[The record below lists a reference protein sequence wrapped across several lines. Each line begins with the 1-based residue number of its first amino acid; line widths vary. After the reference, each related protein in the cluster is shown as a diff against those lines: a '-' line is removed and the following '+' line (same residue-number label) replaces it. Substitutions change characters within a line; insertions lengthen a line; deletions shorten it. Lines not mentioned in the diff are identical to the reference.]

1 MGILNNF
8 ASIYCFITFVLGAVF
23 MLAMI
28 IIAAMGKVDEPRN
41 EAQEPKN
48 KVTGVKLTEPRNKVR
63 FFVTQEYGVHCLKL
77 WMGKP
82 ELNEKKSWVS
92 RSDTVHF
99 LCDDFYNGNRNLFEN
114 YNLNPRDFADMK
126 EGEIREVFI
135 NLED

>member
-1 MGILNNF
+1 MTGILNNF
-8 ASIYCFITFVLGAVF
+8 ASIPCFITFVLGAVF

-28 IIAAMGKVDEPRN
+28 IIAAMGKVEEPRN
-41 EAQEPKN
+41 EAQ
-48 KVTGVKLTEPRNKVR
+48 EPRNKVR

-82 ELNEKKSWVS
+82 ELNEKKTWVS